1 MKGKCD
7 APIKSN
13 VNPGQNPNLHCIIA
27 TLIPLAWVYCDPSS
41 DMALYEITHSI
52 AATLYPPFLQT
63 AGSVLSLCWLCGWER
78 QVRKTGSTVA
88 FFHTIT
94 VQCAM

>member
-7 APIKSN
+7 APIKCN

-52 AATLYPPFLQT
+52 AATLYPPSSNLQ
-63 AGSVLSLCWLCGWER
+63 AQFYHIVGYVGER
-78 QVRKTGSTVA
+78 DKSARLVAQLHSSTQSQ
-88 FFHTIT
+88 FN
-94 VQCAM
+94 VQ